1 MAKIALEHEFGIKNK
16 WRWTLAQIQEILLM
30 DMTFPTPPP
39 LGSPIKSIGN
49 EFAVVENP

>member
-1 MAKIALEHEFGIKNK
+1 MAKIVLEHEFGIKNK

-30 DMTFPTPPP
+30 DMTCPTPPP
-39 LGSPIKSIGN
+39 GPPIKSIGN